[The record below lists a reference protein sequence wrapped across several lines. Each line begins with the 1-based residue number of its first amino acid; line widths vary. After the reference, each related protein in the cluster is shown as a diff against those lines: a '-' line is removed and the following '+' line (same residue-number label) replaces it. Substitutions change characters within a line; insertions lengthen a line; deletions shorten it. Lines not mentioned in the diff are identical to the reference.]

1 MFIGH
6 YAVGFAA
13 KKWAPKVSLGTL
25 LMAAIWLDLLWPIFV
40 LLGLEHF
47 TINQLPADASRFL
60 AFSFTDYPLSH
71 SLAMAVAWGAGFG
84 LLYFIIARNAVGSW
98 ILGGLVVSHWFL
110 DFIVHQK
117 DLPLLPQQVGY
128 YIGRYGLGLWSSMP
142 ATIAVEGALFT
153 VGVLLYFLST
163 KSKDIIGDV
172 AFWGLVLFMAV
183 SYAYSILGTMP
194 DNTNLVAALGQLQ
207 WLMVI
212 WGYWVDNHR
221 EAV

>member
-1 MFIGH
+1 MFLGH

-25 LMAAIWLDLLWPIFV
+25 LMAAVWLDLLWPIFV

-60 AFSFTDYPLSH
+60 AFSF
-71 SLAMAVAWGAGFG
+71 SLVMAVAWGAGFG

-98 ILGGLVVSHWFL
+98 ILGGLVVSHWIL

-128 YIGRYGLGLWSSMP
+128 YMTNRYGLGLW
-142 ATIAVEGALFT
+142 
-153 VGVLLYFLST
+153 
-163 KSKDIIGDV
+163 
-172 AFWGLVLFMAV
+172 
-183 SYAYSILGTMP
+183 
-194 DNTNLVAALGQLQ
+194 
-207 WLMVI
+207 
-212 WGYWVDNHR
+212 
-221 EAV
+221 